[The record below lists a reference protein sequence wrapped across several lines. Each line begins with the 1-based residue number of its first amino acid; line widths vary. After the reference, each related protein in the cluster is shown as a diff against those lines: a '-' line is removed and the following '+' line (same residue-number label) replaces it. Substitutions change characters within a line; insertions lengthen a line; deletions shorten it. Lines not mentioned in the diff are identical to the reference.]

1 MCRFGHSDAE
11 LLDLFLDSIFL
22 VVFVALWVWG
32 TFPCYLLH
40 FGAKIHLLR
49 VICSVLKPTGSMIL
63 SGFSMVLLIFS
74 MVFTV
79 FPLRTCITEF
89 SIVLIYCSTVFIEFS
104 MDAFGASPF
113 WLPVSIHQDDQQ
125 TSGWIPGEFQGSEV
139 QSKDEAFNFFHSQG
153 SWVPFS
159 FFKGWDHQAMMYITY
174 VYIYQCMAI
183 INSLYKI
190 YYDIWYIYILLYITY
205 PYSEI
210 NRRYLGSSLM
220 N

>member
-11 LLDLFLDSIFL
+11 LLDLFLDCIFL

-40 FGAKIHLLR
+40 FGAKIHLLH

-63 SGFSMVLLIFS
+63 IGFSMVLLIFS
-74 MVFTV
+74 MDFTV

-125 TSGWIPGEFQGSEV
+125 TSGWIPGEFQENSRDQKSSRKMRPSTSSTPREAGSPSRFLKV
-139 QSKDEAFNFFHSQG
+139 GIIRPWCIS
-153 SWVPFS
+153 
-159 FFKGWDHQAMMYITY
+159 MYGHY
-174 VYIYQCMAI
+174 